1 MTMNTKT
8 TDSLLTRARA
18 LRLNGLAGHWP
29 EVASA
34 EWVAPLIQWEED
46 ERTHRSLQRRIRAA
60 KLGDFKALGDFDWQW
75 PKRIDRVA
83 VNELM
88 SLEFVREA
96 TNAVF
101 IGHKRRGQID
111 ACAERGPSGAHSGSY
126 GAVQDSWGNAR
137 RTCRAR

>member
-1 MTMNTKT
+1 MNAKT
-8 TDSLLTRARA
+8 TDILLARA
-18 LRLNGLAGHWP
+18 QTLRLNGLVGHWS
-29 EVASA
+29 EVSGA

-60 KLGDFKALGDFDWQW
+60 KLGDFKSLDDFDWQW

-101 IGHKRRGQID
+101 IGPNGVGKSTLAQNV
-111 ACAERGPSGAHSGSY
+111 A
-126 GAVQDSWGNAR
+126 
-137 RTCRAR
+137 